1 MKYDIRKEI
10 LFNEK
15 WWDAGLEANIAV
27 QNDQP
32 FINNCLEQLYKIKN
46 NYLDNKNI
54 YKDSEALFN
63 YSAVAKEAKA
73 KLNDILNKRFGINF
87 VLLPDITGNACVF
100 PVTPENFNVLSK
112 GNENLK
118 EEILAAIDS
127 IKGMVDEDGRTKEV
141 NDASAMKMSTA
152 SGVLKI
158 YENLLLSVNAI
169 EDTLKTS
176 KVEFDL
182 KNAKIKNLPEGMLTV
197 LAIDFVDFFNV
208 LTNEEIL
215 AVILHE
221 VGHQYTHLLN
231 TYRIARTNTVLKDT
245 MKLAA
250 EDKVD
255 KVNLTLG
262 KEFGITIPTASNLNS
277 ESNYKEITLF
287 IEKLIGGATYTNTN
301 EAKLSSR
308 DSEALADQFATKFGL
323 EKELFNALNVISLN
337 YNEADLMLMEPLV
350 HGFIIATIILMLITI
365 LLFVFITSTGILAG
379 GFMLKL
385 LAQLALTTIELKS
398 ITTIITFSHLA
409 FRFMMGDMDSWEM
422 VYDDKKR
429 RLERIRNDAVR
440 NLRGIVTTGVDKALI
455 KSKLDDI
462 EDMEKV
468 IASIRKGRSLI
479 AILGEMIFPWNRRQS
494 TETLYQQTLENLE
507 ANKLTLLSEKFK

>member
-1 MKYDIRKEI
+1 MKNKIMEDL
-10 LFNEK
+10 LFNDK

-32 FINNCLEQLYKIKN
+32 FVNNCLEQLYKIKN

-54 YKDSEALFN
+54 YKDSEALFS

-100 PVTPENFNVLSK
+100 PVTPENFNVLNKYS
-112 GNENLK
+112 ENSREL
-118 EEILAAIDS
+118 IMDAIDS
-127 IKGMVDEDGRTKEV
+127 IKAMTDEEGRKKEV
-141 NDASAMKMSTA
+141 NDASAMKMTTN
-152 SGVLKI
+152 SGILKI
-158 YENLLLSVNAI
+158 YESLLVSTDAI
-169 EDTLKTS
+169 ENTLKTS

-182 KNAKIKNLPEGMLTV
+182 KNARIKNLPESMLAV
-197 LAIDFVDFFNV
+197 MAIDFVDFFGQMS
-208 LTNEEIL
+208 NEEIL
-215 AVILHE
+215 AIILHE
-221 VGHQYTHLLN
+221 VGHQFTHLLN
-231 TYRIARTNTVLKDT
+231 MYRVARTNTVLKDT
-245 MKLAA
+245 MKLTI
-250 EDKVD
+250 DNKID
-255 KVNLTLG
+255 KVNLTLS
-262 KEFGITIPTASNLNS
+262 KEFNTTIPNANNLDS
-277 ESNYKEITLF
+277 EANYKEITIF

-301 EAKLSSR
+301 ESKLSSR

-323 EKELFNALNVISLN
+323 EKELLTALNKISLN
-337 YNEADLMLMEPLV
+337 YNDADLMLQEPLIY
-350 HGFIIATIILMLITI
+350 GFMIATTILIILTI
-365 LLFVFITSTGILAG
+365 LLAIVITMFGLYIPIM
-379 GFMLKL
+379 FKL
-385 LAQLALTTIELKS
+385 LAQLAL
-398 ITTIITFSHLA
+398 ITSDIKGITMVITYAHLA

-440 NLRGIVTTGVDKALI
+440 NLRGIITTGVDKALI

-462 EDMEKV
+462 EEMEQI
-468 IASIRKGRSLI
+468 IASVRKGRSLI
-479 AILGEMIFPWNRRQS
+479 AILGEMVFPWNRRQS